1 MLTRRQILTGTAF
14 GGTAAAL
21 GTLAGP
27 RNAAAFSLEPMS
39 KPVKA
44 AFALACKTPAAGGGD
59 HAALI
64 AGAQATLK
72 QEIAAGTAKS
82 DAVEVV
88 YCPIC
93 GCRFTVTADSSF

>member
-1 MLTRRQILTGTAF
+1 MLNRRQLLTGTAF
-14 GGTAAAL
+14 GGVGAVLGLAVPRTAGAF
-21 GTLAGP
+21 TLQ
-27 RNAAAFSLEPMS
+27 PMS
-39 KPVKA
+39 DPVKA
-44 AFALACKTPAAGGGD
+44 AYALACKTPAAAGGD

-64 AGAQATLK
+64 AGAQAALK
-72 QEIAAGTAKS
+72 QEIAAGAAKS

>member
-1 MLTRRQILTGTAF
+1 MLNRRQLLTGTAF
-14 GGTAAAL
+14 GGVAAML
-21 GTLAGP
+21 GTVAGP
-27 RNAAAFSLEPMS
+27 RAADAFTLQPMS
-39 KPVKA
+39 DPVKSA
-44 AFALACKTPAAGGGD
+44 YALACKTPAASGGD

-64 AGAQATLK
+64 ADAQARLK
-72 QEIAAGTAKS
+72 QEIAAGGLRS

>member
-1 MLTRRQILTGTAF
+1 MLNRRQLLTGTAF
-14 GGTAAAL
+14 GGAAVAL
-21 GTLAGP
+21 GTLAAP
-27 RNAAAFSLEPMS
+27 RPAAAVTLQPMS
-39 KPVKA
+39 DPVKSA
-44 AFALACKTPAAGGGD
+44 YALACKTPAATGGD
-59 HAALI
+59 HATLI

-72 QEIAAGTAKS
+72 QEIATGALKS

>member
-1 MLTRRQILTGTAF
+1 MLNRRQLLTGTAF
-14 GGTAAAL
+14 GGAAAAL
-21 GTLAGP
+21 GALAAP
-27 RNAAAFSLEPMS
+27 RPAAAFTFQPMS
-39 KPVKA
+39 DPVKSA
-44 AFALACKTPAAGGGD
+44 YALACKTPAATGGD

-72 QEIAAGTAKS
+72 QEIAAGTLKN